1 MLNTISNLLLSSKIY
16 LLDKINKNLNS
27 ENIIFIKFLCFLVI
41 IDYIFI
47 QYQRFLIKSSKQE
60 YDSDDEM
67 FDNEFFDKKER
78 YNKNISKKELLIE
91 VNEKNVLIKKLKL
104 ELEESNSIIIKLKN
118 NKDIYKIN
126 EHQEEEY
133 EEEED
138 EEEEEY
144 KEEEEDEEED
154 EEEEYEEEDEE
165 DDVNDILEN
174 VLEEMINYERDN
186 KKVIEFNDE
195 CKKEILDTF
204 EFGEDKQSQER
215 YLRQLCRIINKY
227 N

>member
-133 EEEED
+133 EEE
-138 EEEEEY
+138 
-144 KEEEEDEEED
+144 
-154 EEEEYEEEDEE
+154 DEE

>member
-27 ENIIFIKFLCFLVI
+27 ENVIFIKFFCFLLI

-47 QYQRFLIKSSKQE
+47 QYQRILIKSSNQE
-60 YDSDDEM
+60 YDSDDEI

-78 YNKNISKKELLIE
+78 NDNNISKKELLIE
-91 VNEKNVLIKKLKL
+91 INEKNVLIKKLIL
-104 ELEESNSIIIKLKN
+104 ELEENNSIIIKLKN
-118 NKDIYKIN
+118 NKNIYKIN
-126 EHQEEEY
+126 EDEDEEY
-133 EEEED
+133 EEEE
-138 EEEEEY
+138 
-144 KEEEEDEEED
+144 EEEEDEEED
-154 EEEEYEEEDEE
+154 ETESNDNNDEE
-165 DDVNDILEN
+165 INDILDN
-174 VLEEMINYERDN
+174 ALDEMINYERDN
-186 KKVIEFNDE
+186 KKVIEFNNE

-204 EFGEDKQSQER
+204 EFGDEKQSQER